1 MANFSVLAKTALRD
15 SRRNRSRLFLFMSS
29 IILGIAALVAIN
41 SFNDNLM
48 VDINNQAAGLLGAD
62 LVMST
67 DSKPNES
74 YLLKLDSLAEEK
86 SSEISMFSMA
96 YLPTVDETQF
106 VNIKALSGDFPYYG
120 KIKTDPINAVD
131 QFQDKNGL
139 LADEGMM
146 LQYELEIGDSLKL
159 GTQSYPILGKLQ
171 SGFGGQNVTSS
182 FAPTIYMSGKKV
194 FDTGLIQAGS
204 MLDYNYY
211 YQIKDAFDVDAWKSE
226 NRKSFRE
233 EGMRLTTIEDRKE
246 DLREAFDN
254 LNYFL
259 NLVALVSLLL
269 GCIGVASSVFIYI
282 KSKIN
287 SIAVFRC
294 LGMSGRDAF
303 LVYFIQIVVLAL
315 IGVFLGAALG
325 SLIQY
330 LIPMIL
336 SDFLSIDVSSNIS
349 WRAILEGMIV
359 GFVITILFALLPLI
373 AVRKISPL
381 RTLRASYED
390 DVAERD
396 GLRWIVYIAIALS
409 LFGFLFLL
417 IGDLMTAG
425 IFMTAIGIS
434 FLLLYLV
441 SKAIVWS
448 IKKWFPKNWNYVFR
462 QGLSNLFRPN
472 NQTQILL
479 VSLGLGTAILTS
491 LFIIQGMLLK
501 NIALMD
507 AGNQPNMILYGIEA
521 NQSEELASMTKRYDM
536 PLIQEVP
543 IVTMKLEGWKGR
555 TKKEW
560 FADTT
565 SNKNRRMWPAR
576 REARVSFRDTLN
588 ETEKLV
594 SGTFYRPVKNPN
606 DSVFISVEDDWAKAL
621 DLTLGDEVI
630 FNVQGTRMKA
640 YIGSLRTIAFNN
652 MSTRFFVLF
661 PTGVL
666 EEAPQFRVLVTKSPG
681 IETTAKYRREVVKTF
696 PNVSVIDLGMI
707 LNTVNTII
715 DKLSYIIKF
724 MAGFSIL
731 TGLIVLISSLFLSKY
746 QRVKESVLL
755 RTIGASRRQLFLITS
770 TEYLIL
776 GALSAAT
783 GIIIAL
789 TGSYLLTKF
798 QLELDF
804 IIQWWKIVLVFVLV
818 SLLTM
823 FIGIF
828 NSREVV
834 TKSPLEVLRKEQ

>member
-1 MANFSVLAKTALRD
+1 MASFSVLAKTALRD

-41 SFNDNLM
+41 SFNDNLTE
-48 VDINNQAAGLLGAD
+48 DINRQAAGLLGAD
-62 LVMST
+62 LVMSA
-67 DSKPNES
+67 DSKPEES
-74 YLLKLDSLAEEK
+74 YLSKLDSLATEK

-96 YLPTVDETQF
+96 YLPSVDETQF
-106 VNIKALSGDFPYYG
+106 VNIKALSGGFPYYG
-120 KIKTDPINAVD
+120 TIKTDPVEAVKS
-131 QFQDKNGL
+131 FQENNGL

-182 FAPTIYMSGKKV
+182 FAPTVYMAGDKIY
-194 FDTGLIQAGS
+194 DTGLIQAGS
-204 MLDYNYY
+204 MMDYNYY
-211 YQIKDAFDVDAWKSE
+211 YQIREGFDVDAWKSE
-226 NRKSFRE
+226 NRKGFRQD
-233 EGMRLTTIEDRKE
+233 GMRLTTIEDRKE

-303 LVYFIQIVVLAL
+303 MVYFIQIVVLAL
-315 IGVFLGAALG
+315 IGVFLGAAIG
-325 SLIQY
+325 SVIQY
-330 LIPMIL
+330 LIPMVL
-336 SDFLSIDVSSNIS
+336 SDFLSIEVSSSIS
-349 WRAILEGMIV
+349 LRAIAEGMIV

-381 RTLRASYED
+381 RTLRASYEED
-390 DVAERD
+390 IADRD
-396 GLRWIVYIAIALS
+396 GLRWVVYIAIALS

-425 IFMTAIGIS
+425 IFMAAIGIS

-441 SKAIVWS
+441 SKAIVWV
-448 IKKWFPKNWNYVFR
+448 IKKWFPKNWSYVFR

-521 NQSEELASMTKRYDM
+521 NQSTALAEITKSYDM

-543 IVTMKLEGWKGR
+543 IVTMKLEAWNGK

-565 SNKNRRMWPAR
+565 STSRRMWPAR

-588 ETEKLV
+588 ETETLIQ
-594 SGTFYRPVKNPN
+594 GNFYRPVTSPN
-606 DSVFISVEDDWAKAL
+606 DSIFISVEDDWAEAL
-621 DLTLGDEVI
+621 DVTLGDEVV
-630 FNVQGTRMKA
+630 FNVQGTRMKT
-640 YIGSLRTIAFNN
+640 YIGSLRKISFNN

-681 IETTAKYRREVVKTF
+681 IETTAKYRREVVKAF

-746 QRVKESVLL
+746 QRIKESVLL

-804 IIQWWKIVLVFVLV
+804 IIQWWKILLVFVLV

-823 FIGIF
+823 LIGIF

-834 TKSPLEVLRKEQ
+834 TKSPLEVLRREQ